1 LEPLSL
7 KPQDICILL
16 KIVVIDGAPWSYGQ
30 LACEL
35 GMSASEVHAGVK
47 RAAEAGFMRLE
58 QSWGTPDARALE
70 EFLVHGLKYA
80 FAATRGDLTLGIPT
94 AHAAPPLNQLLEQ
107 RDAPPLVWPHESGTV
122 RGHELP
128 PLYKS
133 VPVAAQRDA
142 RLYELLALVD
152 GIRAGSPHEREVAV
166 RELRARLG
174 AQRPLARIISLT
186 RTRLAAGAPCAA
198 AAQSRRGSNGEEAKR
213 IYRRRHRDS

>member
-1 LEPLSL
+1 LSL

-35 GMSASEVHAGVK
+35 GMSASEVHAGVR

-80 FAATRGDLTLGIPT
+80 FAATRGGPTLGIPT
-94 AHAAPPLNQLLEQ
+94 GYAAPPLNRLL
-107 RDAPPLVWPHESGTV
+107 DSGNGPPPVWPHESGTV
-122 RGHELP
+122 RGHELS
-128 PLYKS
+128 PLYKC

-152 GIRAGSPHEREVAV
+152 GIRAGGAHEREVAV
-166 RELRARLG
+166 RELRARLA

-186 RTRLAAGAPCAA
+186 RTRHVDSAPCAA